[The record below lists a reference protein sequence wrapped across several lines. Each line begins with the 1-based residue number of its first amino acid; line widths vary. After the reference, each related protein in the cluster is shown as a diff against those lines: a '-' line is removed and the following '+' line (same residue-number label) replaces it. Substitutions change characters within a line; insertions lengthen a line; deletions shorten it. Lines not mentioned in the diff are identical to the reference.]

1 MIATVF
7 RRSVS
12 SCALRGDRGSDRA
25 MVKSKVVAFVRSGSR
40 EARGT
45 EGRASAERYTVHLRA
60 ICPEGAGRS
69 PGATRRKGFK
79 GDGYLNTRARQ
90 VLRFVLPRPSWPRR
104 RSAPP
109 ARMPTVVAAVLL
121 SSELG
126 PFTRCAAIATVLHRP
141 ILELRP
147 SWRAEPLR
155 LEGQRRVLALSKS
168 CSREARGIEGR
179 ASAERRHS
187 TASG

>member
-1 MIATVF
+1 M
-7 RRSVS
+7 S
-12 SCALRGDRGSDRA
+12 STSDI
-25 MVKSKVVAFVRSGSR
+25 VLV
-40 EARGT
+40 
-45 EGRASAERYTVHLRA
+45 SAERYTVHLRA

-179 ASAERRHS
+179 ASAERRVHLQA
-187 TASG
+187 ASQRRAESAPCSCSSRRSNAMASLNIAPDRCNS

>member
-1 MIATVF
+1 
-7 RRSVS
+7 
-12 SCALRGDRGSDRA
+12 
-25 MVKSKVVAFVRSGSR
+25 
-40 EARGT
+40 
-45 EGRASAERYTVHLRA
+45 
-60 ICPEGAGRS
+60 
-69 PGATRRKGFK
+69 
-79 GDGYLNTRARQ
+79 
-90 VLRFVLPRPSWPRR
+90 
-104 RSAPP
+104 
-109 ARMPTVVAAVLL
+109 MPTVVAAVLL

-179 ASAERRHS
+179 ASAERYTVQLQAIVLKARGS
-187 TASG
+187 ALCCCT

>member
-1 MIATVF
+1 
-7 RRSVS
+7 
-12 SCALRGDRGSDRA
+12 
-25 MVKSKVVAFVRSGSR
+25 
-40 EARGT
+40 
-45 EGRASAERYTVHLRA
+45 
-60 ICPEGAGRS
+60 
-69 PGATRRKGFK
+69 
-79 GDGYLNTRARQ
+79 
-90 VLRFVLPRPSWPRR
+90 
-104 RSAPP
+104 
-109 ARMPTVVAAVLL
+109 MPTVVAAVLL

-179 ASAERRHS
+179 ASAERCVHLQAVDLKAGASPPLPLHFKEVKCDDYHRHR
-187 TASG
+187 ACQVQQLVIQRAPRC